1 MASTQRTA
9 SGKWT
14 SRIYIGLKD
23 GKKQYKRFTADTKKE
38 AERLAQTYKVNQ
50 PEHKHGL
57 ELTVR
62 EAMDAYIA
70 AKSNVLSPST
80 IDGYLKVKK
89 LWLQSIKN
97 IKLCDLTKEQIQYA
111 INLDAATLSSK
122 TVHNAYGFLTA
133 SLRFKGYKD
142 FEDITL
148 PQKKKPK
155 ITIPTDAELKLLCER
170 AKKYGIDLEVHFAA
184 YMGFRR
190 SEISAID
197 PAQDIDLN
205 TKTIN
210 IDKALV
216 RAHTGENV
224 LKDTKT
230 TSSERVIAIPK
241 FMYPLVEDAV
251 QSGRKMKK
259 PNYIQKSFCALRDE
273 LGLKHITFHTL
284 RHYYAS
290 TLVILGIPN
299 FYAVRLMGHGSDDM
313 LKRVYQHV
321 RQDYLDD
328 AASKIDTFYTSKI
341 AKDD

>member
-14 SRIYIGLKD
+14 CRVYIGLKD
-23 GKKQYKRFTADTKKE
+23 GIKQYKRFTADTKKE
-38 AERLAQTYKVNQ
+38 AERLANTYKVNQ
-50 PEHKHGL
+50 PSQKQGL
-57 ELTVR
+57 EITVR
-62 EAMDAYIA
+62 EAMDSYIE

-80 IDGYLKVKK
+80 VDGYMKVKK
-89 LWLQSIKN
+89 LWLQSIMN

-111 INLDAATLSSK
+111 VNIDAASLSPK
-122 TVHNAYGFLTA
+122 TVRNAYGFLTA
-133 SLRFKGYKD
+133 SLRLRGYKD
-142 FEDITL
+142 FDDITL

-155 ITIPTDAELKLLCER
+155 IAIPTDEELKLLCGA
-170 AKKYGIDLEVHFAA
+170 AKKYGIELEVYLAA

-197 PAQDIDLN
+197 PAQDIDLK

-216 RAHTGENV
+216 RSYTGKNV

-241 FMYPLVEDAV
+241 FMLPIVEEAV
-251 QSGRKMKK
+251 KSGRKMKK
-259 PNYIQKSFCALRDE
+259 PNYIEKNFCALRDE
-273 LGLKHITFHTL
+273 LGMKHINFHTL
-284 RHYYAS
+284 RHYFAS
-290 TLVILGIPN
+290 TLVILGVPD
-299 FYAVRLMGHGSDDM
+299 FYAIKLMGHGSDAM
-313 LKRVYQHV
+313 LKQVYQHI

-328 AASKIDTFYTSKI
+328 AASKIDTFYTAKI
-341 AKDD
+341 SNDD